1 MKEYEE
7 NLNPY
12 SGAERLSEQNTDN
25 KVERVSKTL
34 LITSSTEAVMK
45 AAAGLQT
52 PASGV

>member
-7 NLNPY
+7 NLKPY

-34 LITSSTEAVMK
+34 LINFSFVAMVSNFCCLM
-45 AAAGLQT
+45 
-52 PASGV
+52 